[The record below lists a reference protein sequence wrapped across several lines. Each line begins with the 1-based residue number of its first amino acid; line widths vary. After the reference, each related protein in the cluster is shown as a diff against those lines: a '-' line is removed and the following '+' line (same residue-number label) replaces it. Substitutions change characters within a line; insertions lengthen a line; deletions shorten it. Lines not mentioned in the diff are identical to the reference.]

1 MLSKQLSHLL
11 WHHVFGIAIHLRET
25 DDRDIVV
32 SIRVCTFIRGL
43 LLILII
49 TLMIRQ
55 RPSRIMFADIRHRG
69 DAIEAFLKFVLAMI
83 LRESL
88 GVVLLND

>member
-1 MLSKQLSHLL
+1 M
-11 WHHVFGIAIHLRET
+11 RET

-55 RPSRIMFADIRHRG
+55 RPSRVMFADISHRR

-83 LRESL
+83 LGESL